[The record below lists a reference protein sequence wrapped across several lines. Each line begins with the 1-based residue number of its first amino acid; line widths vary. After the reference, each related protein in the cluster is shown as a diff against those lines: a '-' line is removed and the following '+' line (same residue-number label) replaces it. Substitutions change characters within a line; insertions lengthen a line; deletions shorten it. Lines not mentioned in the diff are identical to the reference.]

1 MKRKRVE
8 RAVLIWPKESKKLGQ
23 EDEEIQPGSKI
34 KKIIS
39 SLPNFAAGLVIITT
53 LSAIL
58 SNVIIDLYDRGYS
71 QYFGISDY
79 LVSDRATFMFI
90 LIICIT
96 IISVGYFLGWL
107 LSILFDSIIHAIVS
121 MVSCYLGCYLFT
133 SIIFNLDFLTN
144 HKKLIIES
152 NYFIIALFEFL
163 IIFAFAFYR
172 IPSNQVTIHKKHK
185 RKHKYTIGMKYKK
198 IIKEFILILIIPCLL
213 VFLVWMIT
221 ATSIISMNPN
231 DNMFSKMG
239 SDLAEI
245 EARYKIASRDN
256 KKYLL
261 LKNTDNEHI
270 LMEIIGFGYD
280 NDVLTYIAEKG
291 KYQYINDSSD
301 LQIQETH
308 CKIKFIE
315 NLR

>member
-1 MKRKRVE
+1 ME

-23 EDEEIQPGSKI
+23 EDEEIKPGSKI

-96 IISVGYFLGWL
+96 IISVGYFLGWI
-107 LSILFDSIIHAIVS
+107 LSIFFDSIIHAIVS

-163 IIFAFAFYR
+163 IIIAFAVYR
-172 IPSNQVTIHKKHK
+172 IPSNQVTIHK
-185 RKHKYTIGMKYKK
+185 KHKYTIGMKYKK
-198 IIKEFILILIIPCLL
+198 IIKEFIFILITPCLI
-213 VFLVWMIT
+213 VFLVCMIT
-221 ATSIISMNPN
+221 AKSIISMNPN

-245 EARYKIASRDN
+245 EARYKIVSI
-256 KKYLL
+256 KKNDFEELYVLL
-261 LKNTDNEHI
+261 ENTNHKYI
-270 LMEIIGFGYD
+270 FME
-280 NDVLTYIAEKG
+280 VEKVPCEDAKICYKGTRG
-291 KYQYINDSSD
+291 KYQYIEDLTN
-301 LQIQETH
+301 LQIQETY
-308 CKIKFIE
+308 CKIIF
-315 NLR
+315 